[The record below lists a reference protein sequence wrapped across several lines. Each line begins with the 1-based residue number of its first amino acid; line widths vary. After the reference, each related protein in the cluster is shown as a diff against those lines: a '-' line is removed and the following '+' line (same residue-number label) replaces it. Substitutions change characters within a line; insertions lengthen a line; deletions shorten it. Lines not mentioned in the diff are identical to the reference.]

1 MILHTVVFKLKHS
14 RGSSEEINFLNA
26 AGQLAS
32 IPGVHNLQS
41 FRQIGKKNNFDFG
54 LSMEFETMAAYET
67 YNQHQDHLKFIK
79 DFWMDGVVDFLEIDY
94 EPLP

>member
-1 MILHTVVFKLKHS
+1 MIIHTVVFRLKHEP
-14 RGSSEEINFLNA
+14 GSPEEKKFLSA
-26 AGQLAS
+26 ARQLAS

-54 LSMEFETMAAYET
+54 LSMEFNSMKEYET
-67 YNQHQDHLKFIK
+67 YNQHDDHLAFIE
-79 DFWMDGVVDFLEIDY
+79 DFWANGVEEFLEIDY